1 MVRELVHPFAKY
13 LRAEMM
19 PHIWCAGCGNG
30 IVLNCFVHAL
40 DELKTDLNKLVIV
53 SGIGCIG
60 RVAGYTYA
68 DSFHTTH
75 GRALAFATGVKLANP
90 ELEVVVI
97 SGDGDLFAIGGN
109 HFIHAARR
117 NIGVKVICV
126 NNFNYGMTG
135 GQQGPTT
142 PLDSITATSP
152 YGNVEHPFNLVHLAA
167 ASGST
172 YVARWTTLHVRRL
185 TQSLKKLLQKEG
197 FCFVEVLSPCPE
209 IFGRVL
215 VGIKNSKTIIS
226 ERVSADAGIRRRIE
240 GDATRAACCK
250 VVSADAVIIGR
261 RTQLNA
267 KTVVCYAISTDAVI
281 LRRSILIIRIEV
293 DANTIVCYAVS
304 TDALIERR
312 IEPDANT
319 VVCYVV
325 STDAVIIRRM
335 EPDTILVVCCNV
347 VSTDAVIRRME
358 PDEDAEIK
366 AFDVCVFDCDVTYSR
381 PVESVS
387 AP

>member
-1 MVRELVHPFAKY
+1 MVQELVHPFAKY

-40 DELKTDLNKLVIV
+40 DELKTDLDKLVIV

-60 RVAGYTYA
+60 RTAGYTYA

-90 ELEVVVI
+90 ELEVVVV

-126 NNFNYGMTG
+126 NNLNYGMTG

-185 TQSLKKLLQKEG
+185 TQSIKKLLQKEG

-209 IFGRVL
+209 IFGRQNKMRSGLEMMEWFKRASVVENFSDPAKADISQDKIA
-215 VGIKNSKTIIS
+215 VGEFVDIEKLSYEKLLHEKISKIN
-226 ERVSADAGIRRRIE
+226 EKAME
-240 GDATRAACCK
+240 K
-250 VVSADAVIIGR
+250 V
-261 RTQLNA
+261 
-267 KTVVCYAISTDAVI
+267 
-281 LRRSILIIRIEV
+281 
-293 DANTIVCYAVS
+293 
-304 TDALIERR
+304 
-312 IEPDANT
+312 P
-319 VVCYVV
+319 
-325 STDAVIIRRM
+325 
-335 EPDTILVVCCNV
+335 
-347 VSTDAVIRRME
+347 
-358 PDEDAEIK
+358 
-366 AFDVCVFDCDVTYSR
+366 
-381 PVESVS
+381 
-387 AP
+387 